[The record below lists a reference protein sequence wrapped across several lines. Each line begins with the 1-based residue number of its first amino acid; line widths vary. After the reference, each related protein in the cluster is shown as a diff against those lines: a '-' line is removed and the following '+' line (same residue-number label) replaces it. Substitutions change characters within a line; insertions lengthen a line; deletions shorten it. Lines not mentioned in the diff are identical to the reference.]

1 MMILALSAAAVKRF
15 RRNPKNQLTSRGV
28 LCYNIN
34 VVTRGCSSLGRAL
47 EWHSRG
53 SRFDPDHLHQRRV
66 AADDTRTPLLRGA
79 LVFLHANRL
88 VIVQTLFFIRIMIY
102 QNCALSFH
110 NIACNNQRYAV

>member
-15 RRNPKNQLTSRGV
+15 RRNPKNQLTSCGV
-28 LCYNIN
+28 LCYNII

-88 VIVQTLFFIRIMIY
+88 VIVRAFLVRLSLVGFNYSLFT
-102 QNCALSFH
+102 FH
-110 NIACNNQRYAV
+110 SSLLP